1 MALFGSKASL
11 LPTSPNPFVTASG
24 PVWDEGASIPQVP
37 QNPMPKKGGL
47 FGKQSALWK
56 VLGVLGDGITGNPMF
71 TQSYLGQKEDERRS
85 LMMEQQRQAQL
96 EDYAK
101 KQEIEAR
108 YKAPP
113 QPTEF
118 ERLAGAAY
126 GEGTP
131 EYLKAVRGY
140 VETRASPMM
149 PVQGVDAQGNP
160 TLTFIPR
167 NQGGHGAPQQGRIA
181 IGQPYVPQ
189 GGQTAAPSGNFP
201 R

>member
-101 KQEIEAR
+101 KQEIEAQYR
-108 YKAPP
+108 PAP
-113 QPTEF
+113 QPHRWESNDGSLM
-118 ERLAGAAY
+118 ELGIDGQPRLIYKDPTPKTNWVRADNGD
-126 GEGTP
+126 GTFTMVP
-131 EYLKAVRGY
+131 VGP
-140 VETRASPMM
+140 SGPM
-149 PVQGVDAQGNP
+149 
-160 TLTFIPR
+160 
-167 NQGGHGAPQQGRIA
+167 GAPQQGRIA
-181 IGQPYVPQ
+181 IGQRYVPQ
-189 GGQTAAPSGNFP
+189 GGQPSPAAGNFP

>member
-1 MALFGSKASL
+1 MALFGGKASL

-101 KQEIEAR
+101 KQEIEAQYR
-108 YKAPP
+108 PAP
-113 QPTEF
+113 QPHRWESNDGSLM
-118 ERLAGAAY
+118 EIG
-126 GEGTP
+126 P
-131 EYLKAVRGY
+131 
-140 VETRASPMM
+140 
-149 PVQGVDAQGNP
+149 D
-160 TLTFIPR
+160 
-167 NQGGHGAPQQGRIA
+167 GAPRLIYKDPSPKINWVRADNGDGTFTMVPVGPSGPMGGG
-181 IGQPYVPQ
+181 GQNPAGPVGKLKPY
-189 GGQTAAPSGNFP
+189 GGQTATPSGNF
-201 R
+201 RGQ